1 MPPKKS
7 YEDIYPWRDANKW
20 GISASAEA
28 LKWACKTWEEGLIE
42 GEADY
47 DGLVD
52 FIEKQEATL
61 KNIRYKSSATTSGG
75 AAGQSETSSGTP
87 GPASGTR
94 RGTDRYSGRTEPT
107 KPSSHRPI

>member
-7 YEDIYPWRDANKW
+7 YEDIYPWHDANKW
-20 GISASAEA
+20 GITASAEA

-61 KNIRYKSSATTSGG
+61 KNIRYKSPATKSGG
-75 AAGQSETSSGTP
+75 AAGPSETSSGTP
-87 GPASGTR
+87 EGPPPAQ
-94 RGTDRYSGRTEPT
+94 
-107 KPSSHRPI
+107 